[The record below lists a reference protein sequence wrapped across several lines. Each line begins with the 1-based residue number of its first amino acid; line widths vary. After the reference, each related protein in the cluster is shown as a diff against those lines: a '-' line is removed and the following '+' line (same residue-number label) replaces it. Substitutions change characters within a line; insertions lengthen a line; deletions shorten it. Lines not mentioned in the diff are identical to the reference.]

1 VTDLLAEAA
10 IQQLNL
16 GFDSEQ
22 DRLLLKVGL
31 ADDTELSVWLTRR
44 MVKSLWLLLQ
54 GSADLNDA
62 NEHTLVIQEVPAELA
77 SEVLSAVNAT
87 LADASKPPLDFS
99 TSYQANRTPIV
110 DEPILAFHCGLVS
123 HDDAHSILEIQAK
136 DGKTIR
142 IVLNVELLLA
152 LSNML
157 QLATKEA
164 AWDLG
169 FASSHFMMTDNSA
182 RPVIH

>member
-1 VTDLLAEAA
+1 MTDLLAEAA

-16 GFDSEQ
+16 GFDAEQ

-31 ADDTELSVWLTRR
+31 ADNTELSVWLTRR
-44 MVKSLWLLLQ
+44 IVKSLWLLLQ
-54 GSADLNDA
+54 GSTDLSDLD
-62 NEHTLVIQEVPAELA
+62 EHTLVIQEIPADLVNEA
-77 SEVLSAVNAT
+77 LSAT
-87 LADASKPPLDFS
+87 HPILADANKTPLDFS

-110 DEPILAFHCGLVS
+110 DEPVLAFHCALVD
-123 HDDAHSILEIQAK
+123 HDDVHSILEIQAK
-136 DGKTIR
+136 DGKTVH
-142 IVLNVELLLA
+142 IVLNIELLLA

-169 FASSHFMMTDNSA
+169 FASSHFMMMDNSA

>member
-1 VTDLLAEAA
+1 MTDLLAEAA

-31 ADDTELSVWLTRR
+31 ADNTELSVWLTRR
-44 MVKSLWLLLQ
+44 IVKSLWLLLQ
-54 GSADLNDA
+54 GSADLSDVS
-62 NEHTLVIQEVPAELA
+62 EHTLVIEEVPAELA
-77 SEVLSAVNAT
+77 REVLSAVNST
-87 LADASKPPLDFS
+87 LASENKSPLDFS
-99 TSYQANRTPIV
+99 TSYQANRTPII
-110 DEPILAFHCGLVS
+110 DEPILAFHCGLIN
-123 HDDAHSILEIQAK
+123 HDDAHTILEIQAK
-136 DGKTIR
+136 DGKTVR
-142 IVLNVELLLA
+142 IVLNVELSIA

-169 FASSHFMMTDNSA
+169 FASSHFMLTDNSA
-182 RPVIH
+182 RPVLH

>member
-1 VTDLLAEAA
+1 MTDLLAEAA

-31 ADDTELSVWLTRR
+31 ADNTELSVWLTRR
-44 MVKSLWLLLQ
+44 IVKSLWVLLQ
-54 GSADLNDA
+54 GSTDLTDVNK
-62 NEHTLVIQEVPAELA
+62 HTLVIQEVPAELA
-77 SEVLSAVNAT
+77 SGIPSAVNAT
-87 LADASKPPLDFS
+87 LADASKPALDFS

-110 DEPILAFHCGLVS
+110 DEPILAFHCGLAS

-169 FASSHFMMTDNSA
+169 FASSHFMMTDHSA